1 MPVVPAI
8 LGDDILVRSKG
19 MAYGESL
26 TYQFLCKRPL
36 DLYRNNLTGTSVRA
50 GNINFGSLRRYAE
63 FSYQFIVIGTNV
75 GDVEIDI
82 FPVLQQ

>member
-19 MAYGESL
+19 VVYGESL

-50 GNINFGSLRRYAE
+50 GNINFGNLRRYDRRRCGRGWTSPAHPARDAYV
-63 FSYQFIVIGTNV
+63 FHQ
-75 GDVEIDI
+75 
-82 FPVLQQ
+82 